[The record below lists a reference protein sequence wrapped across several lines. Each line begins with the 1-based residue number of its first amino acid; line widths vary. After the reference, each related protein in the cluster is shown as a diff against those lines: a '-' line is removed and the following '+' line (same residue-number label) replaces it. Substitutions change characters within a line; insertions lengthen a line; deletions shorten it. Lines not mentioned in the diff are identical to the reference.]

1 MVDERISSVE
11 VADEPDDG
19 LKRLMKYV
27 FIAMGIAV
35 AVAFLAVYAFTRW
48 VGM

>member
-1 MVDERISSVE
+1 MADERTRSAE
-11 VADEPDDG
+11 VSDEPDDG
-19 LKRLMKYV
+19 LTRLMKYV

-35 AVAFLAVYAFTRW
+35 AVAFLAVYVFTRW